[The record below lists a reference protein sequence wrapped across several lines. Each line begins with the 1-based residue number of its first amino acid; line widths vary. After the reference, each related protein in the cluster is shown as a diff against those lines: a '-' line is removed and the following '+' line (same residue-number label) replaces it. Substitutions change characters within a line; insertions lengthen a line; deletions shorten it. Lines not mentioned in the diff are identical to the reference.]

1 MRIDIVKSA
10 IFRETNDLLILIVF
24 NRFMLDNW
32 ERRHGIWKL
41 FKHSIPDT
49 TNVPPTS
56 SSSSHNVII
65 KFMHDTLELNLTL
78 GHQITPDTVPK
89 NETEERGINLLRKT
103 KTTFKV
109 LHWTLL
115 KIEFTN
121 PSKAMLKHRK
131 RNKNVNENG
140 TENGDDVRLAHYLLL
155 RNLTPSRLAD
165 MCPNTKSLEKTL
177 AIISQV
183 IRQYGNLV
191 SKAMG
196 YIQILLELC

>member
-1 MRIDIVKSA
+1 
-10 IFRETNDLLILIVF
+10 
-24 NRFMLDNW
+24 MLDNW

-41 FKHSIPDT
+41 YKHSIPDT
-49 TNVPPTS
+49 TNLTPTTS
-56 SSSSHNVII
+56 SSSNPTSHNVVI

-89 NETEERGINLLRKT
+89 CEIKEEILQREERYIKTVRT

-121 PSKAMLKHRK
+121 PSKAMLKGRK
-131 RNKNVNENG
+131 RRKNLTENG

-183 IRQYGNLV
+183 ML
-191 SKAMG
+191 
-196 YIQILLELC
+196 